1 MIKVQN
7 KKISE
12 DGPCFIIAEIGVN
25 HNGNKKLAKKL
36 IDNASRAGA
45 DAVKFQL
52 FKAEKLITKNAEK
65 AKYQKETTNSG
76 ESQYE
81 MLKKLELQNED
92 FIYLS
97 QYANNKN
104 IVFLSSAFDYESI
117 DFLDKLNVPAYK
129 IPSGELTNLP
139 LLKYIANKK
148 KPIILSTGM
157 STIVEIDKA
166 LNTLRQKGTD
176 DIALMHCVSNYPTD
190 IKDVNLRAIGTLKEK
205 FNVPIGFSDHTLGI
219 TISFAAVA
227 YGACIIEKHITLDK
241 KLPGPDHKASIE
253 PKELKKM
260 VNGIREIEMAMGNGE
275 KIPNFEE
282 EKIKKL
288 VRKSIVSSKKIPK
301 GTLINESMISIKR
314 PGTGISPEYFEKI
327 IGKRTLVDIEED
339 ELITWEKI
347 E

>member
-1 MIKVQN
+1 MIKIGN

-12 DGPCFIIAEIGVN
+12 CDPCFIIAEIGVN
-25 HNGNKKLAKKL
+25 HNGNIKQAKKL

-52 FKAEKLITKNAEK
+52 FKAEKIITKNAEK

-81 MLKKLELQNED
+81 MLKKLELNNEA
-92 FIYLS
+92 FISLS

-129 IPSGELTNLP
+129 IPSGEITNLP
-139 LLKYIANKK
+139 LIKYIANKK

-157 STIVEIDKA
+157 STMDEIEKSLKVIRNQKLNDIV
-166 LNTLRQKGTD
+166 
-176 DIALMHCVSNYPTD
+176 LMHCVSNYPTA
-190 IKDVNLRAIGTLKEK
+190 IKDVNLRAIKTLKEK
-205 FNVPIGFSDHTLGI
+205 FKVPVGFSDHTLGI

-227 YGACIIEKHITLDK
+227 SGACIIEKHITLNK

-260 VNGIREIEMAMGNGE
+260 VKGIREIEMAMGNGE

-288 VRKSIVSSKKIPK
+288 VRKSIVSSKQIPK